1 MYGQGNFGNL
11 PRYRVRTL
19 RAPRPIVPTTMGMIQ
34 PISKPRSPH
43 SAIDAL
49 IEARL
54 VLCLCIS
61 VSMFVYFYFD
71 RTYLPRWDAELRQC
85 QTVTFSVFRLPSVHA
100 LLLILSFSSP
110 RKPTGVVLLNIHC
123 IALRRVLLVLIS
135 SE

>member
-1 MYGQGNFGNL
+1 
-11 PRYRVRTL
+11 
-19 RAPRPIVPTTMGMIQ
+19 MGMIQ

-61 VSMFVYFYFD
+61 VS
-71 RTYLPRWDAELRQC
+71 
-85 QTVTFSVFRLPSVHA
+85 
-100 LLLILSFSSP
+100 I
-110 RKPTGVVLLNIHC
+110 KPTGVVLLNIHC